1 MHHFVRRP
9 LSLVLLLLAA
19 LTLLGMTF
27 AATASADPVD
37 IKGDVTCLTVDPGV
51 TQALADAGI
60 VIMPIKPAKASPT
73 EVDCTCTTRFC
84 FPITEGLV
92 DPGTLAGEIW
102 HSGGLTLMRVSDGA
116 ILQLRSFRIDTT
128 EGLLYGLVGD
138 SYVPLLELDLG
149 AIELG
154 GEFPVVLVK
163 NVVASLTATA
173 VGAIDAV
180 FGIELPAGTEFG
192 VACVKLRLPCYGH
205 TEVAI
210 DPGILQALTENKLQ
224 ILPVTPASVKPVLV
238 DEPWNGI
245 VGPTLAYRFPIT
257 GRDLEGC
264 RQAIWHSGG
273 LNFVNLDDC
282 ASLAVT
288 DFMIDPVKERL
299 WARVGGCMH
308 LKLFTLDFSAVEV
321 STQGPYTVLSPV
333 GLDLTC
339 QAAQALNKQ
348 LGVEIFVGG
357 LRVGE
362 ARVVVRI

>member
-9 LSLVLLLLAA
+9 LGLIVLLLAA

-37 IKGDVTCLTVDPGV
+37 IKGKVTCLTVDPGV
-51 TQALADAGI
+51 TQALAEAGI
-60 VIMPIKPAKASPT
+60 VIMPIKPATAMPM
-73 EVDCTCTTRFC
+73 EEDCTCTTRFC

-102 HSGGLTLMRVSDGA
+102 HSGGLTLLRVSDGA

-138 SYVPLLELDLG
+138 AYVPLLELDLSDP
-149 AIELG
+149 ELG
-154 GEFPVVLVK
+154 GTFPIVRVG
-163 NVVASLTATA
+163 NVGAKLTETA
-173 VGAIDAV
+173 VGALNTT
-180 FGIELPAGTEFG
+180 FGTELPAGLPFG
-192 VACVKLRLPCYGH
+192 VACVKLLLPCWGH

-210 DPGILQALTENKLQ
+210 DPAILQALTDNMLQ
-224 ILPVTPASVKPVLV
+224 ILPVAPASVTPVLAL
-238 DEPWNGI
+238 EPWNGY

-257 GRDLEGC
+257 ERDLEGC

-273 LNFVNLDDC
+273 LRFVNLDQC
-282 ASLAVT
+282 AWLTAT
-288 DFMIDPVKERL
+288 DFKIDPVKEKL
-299 WARVGGCMH
+299 WACVEGAMKV
-308 LKLFTLDFSAVEV
+308 KLFTLDFSRVEV
-321 STQGPYTVLSPV
+321 SAQGPYTVLSPV

-339 QAAQALNKQ
+339 RAANALNRQ
-348 LGVEIFVGG
+348 LGVEIFFGG

>member
-1 MHHFVRRP
+1 
-9 LSLVLLLLAA
+9 
-19 LTLLGMTF
+19 MTF

-116 ILQLRSFRIDTT
+116 TLQLRSFRIDTV

-138 SYVPLLELDLG
+138 AYVPLLNLDLS

-154 GEFPVVLVK
+154 GDFPVVHVK
-163 NVVASLTATA
+163 NVGTSLTETA
-173 VGAIDAV
+173 AGAINAT
-180 FGIELPAGTEFG
+180 FGTALPADFPFG

-210 DPGILQALTENKLQ
+210 DPAILQALTGNKLQ
-224 ILPVTPASVKPVLV
+224 ILPVHPASVKPVLSY
-238 DEPWNGI
+238 EPWNGTA
-245 VGPTLAYRFPIT
+245 GPTLAYRFPIT
-257 GRDLEGC
+257 ERDLEGC

-273 LNFVNLDDC
+273 LTFVNLDDC
-282 ASLAVT
+282 SRLTTVEFT
-288 DFMIDPVKERL
+288 IDPVRGKL
-299 WARVGGCMH
+299 WAHVCGAMKV
-308 LKLFTLDFSAVEV
+308 KLFTLDLSVVET
-321 STQGPYTVLSPV
+321 SSQGPYTVLAPV

-339 QAAQALNKQ
+339 RAANALNQ
-348 LGVEIFVGG
+348 ALGVEIFVGG